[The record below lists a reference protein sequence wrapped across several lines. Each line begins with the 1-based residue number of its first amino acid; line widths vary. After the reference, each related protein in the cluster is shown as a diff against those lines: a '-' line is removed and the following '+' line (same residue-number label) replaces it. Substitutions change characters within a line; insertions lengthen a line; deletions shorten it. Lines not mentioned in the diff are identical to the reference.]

1 MDDAILP
8 IRVRLEFAS
17 QAIADCRGA
26 RNINSSLTSAY
37 VMVPVNACWQKPV
50 SVKYASNSGLGL
62 GGLERHVGLYS
73 KPMIILNFLVESFLP
88 LQGT

>member
-17 QAIADCRGA
+17 QSIADCRGA

-73 KPMIILNFLVESFLP
+73 KPMIILDFLVESFMP
-88 LQGT
+88 LQGA